1 MGELIQSLITLV
13 PMTGNRTYIAAIG
26 AVLWGLWLIYVG
38 EWASGSELVAIAI
51 MFIFKRAS
59 IDNLMAA
66 ISNRVSPTEPT
77 FPTHEYPGGPNDVT

>member
-1 MGELIQSLITLV
+1 MGSLIQSLITLV

-26 AVLWGLWLIYVG
+26 AVLWGLWLIYAG
-38 EWASGSELVAIAI
+38 EWASGSELVVIAI

-66 ISNRVSPTEPT
+66 INNRVSPTEPN
-77 FPTHEYPGGPNDVT
+77 FPAHKYPGGPNDAT